1 MESPKCAVVVYTMTM
16 TRRAAFFA
24 LIWLAGSVL
33 GMGGVPAPLD
43 LKIPFE
49 PAWEGMLDVM
59 KGRNLPIREND
70 RAKGRLQT
78 DYLEYS
84 SGPLTDSHIAK
95 IGTRPQLSDAEWVRV
110 EYRFDVQIELIEAKR
125 TLVTAG
131 VEIRAKKRDFL
142 GQETWVPI
150 QSTGHLEEDLLTE
163 FGKSLFGEK
172 FKLSESKKGFWEL
185 QPSYVPDSGQRPRVS
200 GPERPMP

>member
-1 MESPKCAVVVYTMTM
+1 MTM
-16 TRRAAFFA
+16 TRRTALFA

-43 LKIPFE
+43 LRIPFE
-49 PAWEGMLDVM
+49 AAWEGMIDVM
-59 KGRNLPIREND
+59 KARNLPMKEPD

-78 DYLEYS
+78 EYVEYS
-84 SGPLTDSHIAK
+84 SGPLTDSHIEK
-95 IGTRPQLSDAEWVRV
+95 IGTRPELSDAEWVRV
-110 EYRFDVQIELIEAKR
+110 EYKFDVQVELIEAKR
-125 TLVTAG
+125 TIVTAG
-131 VEIRAKKRDFL
+131 VDIRAKKRDFL

-163 FGKSLFGEK
+163 FGKNLFGDK
-172 FKLSESKKGFWEL
+172 FKLSESKKSFWEL

>member
-1 MESPKCAVVVYTMTM
+1 MTM
-16 TRRAAFFA
+16 TRRTALCA
-24 LIWLAGSVL
+24 LIWLAGCVVGL
-33 GMGGVPAPLD
+33 AGVPAPLD

-49 PAWEGMLDVM
+49 PAWEGMREVM
-59 KGRNLPIREND
+59 QKRQLSLKETD
-70 RAKGRLQT
+70 RAKGRLLT
-78 DYLEYS
+78 DYVEYS

-95 IGTRPQLSDAEWVRV
+95 IGIRPNLSDAEWVRV
-110 EYRFDVQIELIEAKR
+110 EYKFDVLIELVEAKR
-125 TLVTAG
+125 TVVTVG
-131 VEIRAKKRDFL
+131 VDIRAKKRDFL

-150 QSTGHLEEDLLTE
+150 QSTGQMEEDLLTE

-185 QPSYVPDSGQRPRVS
+185 QPSYVPDTGQRPRIS

>member
-1 MESPKCAVVVYTMTM
+1 MTM
-16 TRRAAFFA
+16 TRRIALYA
-24 LIWLAGSVL
+24 LIWLAGSVVGL
-33 GMGGVPAPLD
+33 AGVPAPLD

-49 PAWEGMLDVM
+49 PAWEGMLGVIQ
-59 KGRNLPIREND
+59 KRNLVLKETD
-70 RAKGRLQT
+70 RAKGRLVT
-78 DYLEYS
+78 EYAEYS

-95 IGTRPQLSDAEWVRV
+95 IGIRPKLSDAEWVKV
-110 EYRFDVQIELIEAKR
+110 EYKFDVQVQLVEAKR
-125 TLVTAG
+125 TVVTAG
-131 VEIRAKKRDFL
+131 VDIRAKKRDFL

-150 QSTGHLEEDLLTE
+150 QSTGPLEEDLLTE

-185 QPSYVPDSGQRPRVS
+185 QPSYVPDTGQRPRIS